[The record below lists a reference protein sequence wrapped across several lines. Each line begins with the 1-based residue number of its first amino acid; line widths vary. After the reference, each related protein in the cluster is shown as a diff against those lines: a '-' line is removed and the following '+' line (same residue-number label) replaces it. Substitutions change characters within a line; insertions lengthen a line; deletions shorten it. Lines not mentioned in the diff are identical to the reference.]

1 MKSALQNL
9 TCRGELQNDRGD
21 RKLSLLFM
29 GKDVEKL
36 LLTMMKGKLTG
47 LTSGNTVRYLE
58 VYFLFR
64 KSCIQRLKFFFF
76 DFFLFSRDYYGP
88 RENWSYDKMII
99 NIAGINEAMRENSLM
114 AGKFSILGLGNGRT
128 IFPVGRKPTFK

>member
-9 TCRGELQNDRGD
+9 TCCGELQNDRGD

-36 LLTMMKGKLTG
+36 LLTMMKEKLTG

-58 VYFLFR
+58 VYFLLGNLAIKDLNF
-64 KSCIQRLKFFFF
+64 SFLAFFFF
-76 DFFLFSRDYYGP
+76 PAITMGHGRIRVMTKRSLTSQ
-88 RENWSYDKMII
+88 EL
-99 NIAGINEAMRENSLM
+99 MR
-114 AGKFSILGLGNGRT
+114 R
-128 IFPVGRKPTFK
+128 